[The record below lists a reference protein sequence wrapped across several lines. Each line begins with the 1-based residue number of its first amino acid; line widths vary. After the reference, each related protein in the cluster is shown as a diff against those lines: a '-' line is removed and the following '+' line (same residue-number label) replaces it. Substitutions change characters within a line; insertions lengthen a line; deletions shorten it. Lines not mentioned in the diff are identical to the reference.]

1 MIVQIVVL
9 SVISMYLDFYDG
21 ATIPRALIIEPWT
34 VKVLSIKIPQK
45 AAIMHFWIIFCE
57 PTSIVLIKS
66 N

>member
-1 MIVQIVVL
+1 
-9 SVISMYLDFYDG
+9 MYLDFYDG